1 MRALLI
7 AAMLLAPTQTHA
19 LEIGARLPTSDSEL
33 IVIRNDG
40 GIRNATDYF
49 GYGTVCRADLNLRTW
64 LVVKRIVGDR
74 ALVEVDLNVALTGL
88 SCPHGTETSMPYA
101 QARNDTKT
109 TSARSMIKSSSI
121 SEGANDIRA
130 DHRGRAVP
138 TNARAR
144 VGYRHSHADQ
154 VRRGIRG
161 PQ

>member
-7 AAMLLAPTQTHA
+7 AAMLLVPTQTHA
-19 LEIGARLPTSDSEL
+19 LEIGARLPTSDGEL

-64 LVVKRIVGDR
+64 LVVKRIVGDH

-101 QARNDTKT
+101 QARKRYQDYK
-109 TSARSMIKSSSI
+109 
-121 SEGANDIRA
+121 RA
-130 DHRGRAVP
+130 LDDKVFLDLRGG
-138 TNARAR
+138 N
-144 VGYRHSHADQ
+144 
-154 VRRGIRG
+154 
-161 PQ
+161 

>member
-1 MRALLI
+1 MRVLI
-7 AAMLLAPTQTHA
+7 IVAMLLVPAQTHA
-19 LEIGARLPTSDSEL
+19 LEIGARLPMSDGEL
-33 IVIRNDG
+33 IVVRNDG

-49 GYGTVCRADLNLRTW
+49 GYGTLCRADLNLRTW
-64 LVVKRIVGDR
+64 LVVKRIVGDH

-101 QARNDTKT
+101 QARNRYQDYKR
-109 TSARSMIKSSSI
+109 ALDDKVFLDLRGGM
-121 SEGANDIRA
+121 RA

-138 TNARAR
+138 TSARAR

>member
-1 MRALLI
+1 
-7 AAMLLAPTQTHA
+7 
-19 LEIGARLPTSDSEL
+19 LEIGARLPTSDGEL

-101 QARNDTKT
+101 QARKRYQDYK
-109 TSARSMIKSSSI
+109 
-121 SEGANDIRA
+121 RA
-130 DHRGRAVP
+130 LDDKVFLDLRG
-138 TNARAR
+138 
-144 VGYRHSHADQ
+144 GK
-154 VRRGIRG
+154 
-161 PQ
+161 